1 MMLHNAKYLKTVG
14 IFTFFSII
22 FFNNHNL
29 CSVNAATLIL
39 KNGKAPVVGKILN
52 MDEQTVS
59 IENEQ
64 GEKSQIIKEN
74 ISQIIFNDEAE
85 PKAQIKNNK
94 DTLLE
99 QQNEDLLSQPSAQDK
114 ELFEQ
119 LFNGPNDKDMQQ
131 GPYVTPKHTFETWR
145 RASVK
150 GDMKG
155 MVACY
160 AKFRQNQVRKQLK
173 KIPKNKRR
181 EMQDISKNT
190 LFSLGQVYYQGT
202 QASLEATWN
211 YGLKSDSQV
220 LKFVLEGKEW
230 KLIQ

>member
-14 IFTFFSII
+14 IFTFFTII

-29 CSVNAATLIL
+29 SSANAATLIL
-39 KNGKAPVVGKILN
+39 KNGKAPIIGKILN
-52 MDEQTVS
+52 MDGQTVS
-59 IENEQ
+59 IENNQ
-64 GEKSQIIKEN
+64 GEKSQILKDQ
-74 ISQIIFNDEAE
+74 ISQIIFDDRVE
-85 PKAQIKNNK
+85 PKNK
-94 DTLLE
+94 DNKNSVVK
-99 QQNEDLLSQPSAQDK
+99 QHNQDLLSQPSAQDK

-119 LFNGPNDKDMQQ
+119 LFNGPTDKDMEQ

-150 GDMKG
+150 GDVKA

-173 KIPKNKRR
+173 KIPKSKRK
-181 EMQDISKNT
+181 EMQDISNNT
-190 LFSLGQVYYQGT
+190 LFTLGQVYYQGT

-211 YGLKSDSQV
+211 YGLKSDTQV
-220 LKFVLEGKEW
+220 LKFVLEGKDW